1 MRFFYAILCV
11 STTWVYAQN
20 DSIPPPQSLKEV
32 VVSSTRIEL
41 PFSENA
47 RTLQIISA
55 QDLKTTGA
63 LALAEALQ
71 QAVGVDIRRRGV
83 LGTQADLYIRG
94 GSFDQTLILIDGIK
108 LDDSQTGHHNLN
120 FLPPLEVIER
130 VEIIKGPAARIFG
143 QNAFTGA
150 INIVTKKEVI
160 SQGTVT
166 LGGGSFGQ
174 LETGINLSKKTKGGS
189 IFSHFSRTSSDGYR
203 YNTDFKNNTAFIQAN
218 IAEQQEV
225 PLQVLAFFSGRKFG
239 ANGFYASPD
248 ASDQYEETEASLLA
262 IQSKIKKGNWVLKPN
277 L

>member
-1 MRFFYAILCV
+1 MRFFYALLCV
-11 STTWVYAQN
+11 STTWFYAQN
-20 DSIPPPQSLKEV
+20 DSIPPPKSLKEV

-55 QDLKTTGA
+55 QDLKGTGA

-71 QAVGVDIRRRGV
+71 KVVGVDIRRRGV

-108 LDDSQTGHHNLN
+108 LDDSQTVHHSLN

-160 SQGTVT
+160 
-166 LGGGSFGQ
+166 
-174 LETGINLSKKTKGGS
+174 
-189 IFSHFSRTSSDGYR
+189 
-203 YNTDFKNNTAFIQAN
+203 
-218 IAEQQEV
+218 
-225 PLQVLAFFSGRKFG
+225 
-239 ANGFYASPD
+239 
-248 ASDQYEETEASLLA
+248 
-262 IQSKIKKGNWVLKPN
+262 
-277 L
+277 